1 MKKFTRVMAVMM
13 VAVIALALL
22 VSCSPNSNPDKA
34 LSALKENGYTAAR
47 DTLVVPT
54 ALAIVGVKGIDV
66 VISGSKIDD
75 GKTEHVTIIYFNNS
89 SSANDAW
96 DAVKKYAEDNK
107 DNKDS
112 NWVFAKSGAMI
123 YYGTSAGVKA
133 AK

>member
-1 MKKFTRVMAVMM
+1 MKKFAKVMAVMM

-22 VSCSPNSNPDKA
+22 VSCAPNSDPDKA

-47 DTLVVPT
+47 DSLIVPT
-54 ALAIVGVKGIDV
+54 ALTLVGVKGIEV
-66 VISGSKIDD
+66 VISGTKVVD
-75 GKTEHVTIIYFNNS
+75 GTTEHVTIIYFNNS

-96 DAVKKYAEDNK
+96 DDVKKYAEDNK
-107 DNKDS
+107 DDKDS

-123 YYGTSAGVKA
+123 YYGTSAAIKA